1 MASSAQNSELI
12 SCLPRSLRASAGIA
26 LSAALA
32 WLRQFAVLLRGTVE
46 SMQGKYPAEKFVM
59 IPVYSRLRSRLMVA
73 NFFWSHTLASLCGA
87 CLSIHV

>member
-46 SMQGKYPAEKFVM
+46 SMQGKYPAEKFVI
-59 IPVYSRLRSRLMVA
+59 IPLYSRLMVD
-73 NFFWSHTLASLCGA
+73 NFFLSYIS
-87 CLSIHV
+87 CLVHAFQYMHDTT